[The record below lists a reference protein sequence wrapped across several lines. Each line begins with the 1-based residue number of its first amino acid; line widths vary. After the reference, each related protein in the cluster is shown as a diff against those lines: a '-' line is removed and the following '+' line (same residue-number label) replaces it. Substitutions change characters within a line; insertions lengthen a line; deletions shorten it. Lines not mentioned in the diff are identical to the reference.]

1 MALAW
6 TQLEDSIKSAEPIR
20 ASGRVTRVG
29 GLLVEGKL
37 PGARLGMLCYIRG
50 ASDGVPVPAE
60 VVALNGDVASLMPL
74 SAMSGLSVGSQ
85 IEPGLTDPTVPVG
98 DALIGRVLDGWG
110 EPIDGQG
117 PLHCTERVPLYP
129 KPLNPMD
136 RGMVDE
142 SLSVGVRSVDSL
154 LTCGSG
160 QRLVIMAGAGVGKST
175 LLAMMARNTEADV
188 TVLALIGERSREV
201 RNFVEKE
208 LGPEGRK
215 RSVVVTSTSNTSVA
229 LRIRAAYV
237 ATSIA
242 EYYRDKGLK
251 VLLLVDSLT
260 RICMA
265 QRQLGLAIGEPPTTR
280 GYPPSAFA
288 IIPELLERAGTGLT
302 KTGGSITAF
311 YTALLETEDIAD
323 PIAEAIRAVTDGHI
337 VLARKLAD
345 QGHFP
350 AIDVLASTSRVMGDV
365 STESHTTSA
374 INVRR
379 GLADL
384 EQAKELLTFGA
395 YQRGQI
401 PAYDRAL
408 EMEEVIRSFLTQ
420 GQHEHSVPAESLQ
433 VLNAISQK
441 LAEPQGGAR

>member
-6 TQLEDSIKSAEPIR
+6 KEIESTIRSTEPIR

-37 PGARLGMLCYIRG
+37 PGARLGMLCQLR
-50 ASDGVPVPAE
+50 SDHDDVRVLAE
-60 VVALNGDVASLMPL
+60 VVALRGDRASLMPL
-74 SAMSGLSVGSQ
+74 SRLPGLAVGTA
-85 IEPGLTDPTVPVG
+85 IEPGLTDPSVPVG
-98 DALIGRVLDGWG
+98 DALIGRVINGWG
-110 EPIDGQG
+110 EPIDGKG
-117 PLHCTERVPLYP
+117 PLNCTERAPIYP
-129 KPLNPMD
+129 APLNPME
-136 RGMVDE
+136 RAMVDQR
-142 SLSVGVRSVDSL
+142 LSVGIRAVDGL
-154 LTCGSG
+154 LTCGAG
-160 QRLVIMAGAGVGKST
+160 QRVVIMAGAGVGKST

-188 TVLALIGERSREV
+188 TVLGLIGERSREV

-208 LGPEGRK
+208 LGPEGRR

-229 LRIRAAYV
+229 LRIRAAYL
-237 ATSIA
+237 ATSVA

-265 QRQLGLAIGEPPTTR
+265 QRELGLAIGEPPTTR
-280 GYPPSAFA
+280 GYPPSSFA
-288 IIPELLERAGTGLT
+288 IIPSLLERAGPGLI

-323 PIAEAIRAVTDGHI
+323 PIAEAIRAVTDGHV

-350 AIDVLASTSRVMGDV
+350 AIDLLSSTSRVMVDV
-365 STESHTTSA
+365 TSDEHKDAA
-374 INVRR
+374 ITVRR

-384 EQAKELLTFGA
+384 EQARELLTFGA

-401 PAYDRAL
+401 PAYDRVL
-408 EMEEVIRSFLTQ
+408 ELESEIRDFLTQ
-420 GQHEHSVPAESLQ
+420 GQLESIVHEEALGLLVNLAD
-433 VLNAISQK
+433 K
-441 LAEPQGGAR
+441 LKAPSGGMR

>member
-1 MALAW
+1 MPLHW
-6 TQLEDSIKSAEPIR
+6 EHIQDGLEKVQPVR
-20 ASGRVTRVG
+20 VSGRVTQVG
-29 GLLVEGKL
+29 GLVVEGKL
-37 PGARLGMLCYIRG
+37 PGARLGMLCQLRG
-50 ASDGVPVPAE
+50 DNDDEKVLAQ
-60 VVALNGDVASLMPL
+60 VVALKGDKASLMPL
-74 SAMSGLSVGSQ
+74 SNLPGLSVGTP
-85 IEPGLTDPTVPVG
+85 IEPGMTDPSTLAG
-98 DALIGRVLDGWG
+98 DPLVGRVLNGWG
-110 EPIDGQG
+110 EPIDGEG
-117 PLHCTERVPLYP
+117 PLNCTERVPLYP
-129 KPLNPMD
+129 PPLNPMD
-136 RGMVDE
+136 RGMVE
-142 SLSVGVRSVDSL
+142 EPLSVGVRAVDGL
-154 LTCGSG
+154 LTCGAG

-188 TVLALIGERSREV
+188 TVLGLIGERSREV

-229 LRIRAAYV
+229 LRIRAAFL

-265 QRQLGLAIGEPPTTR
+265 QRELGLAIGEPPTTR
-280 GYPPSAFA
+280 GYPPSSFA

-302 KTGGSITAF
+302 KTGGSITAL

-337 VLARKLAD
+337 VLNRKLAD

-350 AIDVLASTSRVMGDV
+350 AIDLLASTSRVMTDV
-365 STESHTTSA
+365 ASDAHKDAA
-374 INVRR
+374 IIVRR

-384 EQAKELLTFGA
+384 EQARELLTFGA

-401 PAYDRAL
+401 PAYDKAL
-408 EMEEVIRSFLTQ
+408 ELEPELRAFLTQ
-420 GQHEHSVPAESLQ
+420 GQHERIDYEQSLQ
-433 VLNAISQK
+433 ALAVLAQK
-441 LAEPQGGAR
+441 LHITEGGV

>member
-1 MALAW
+1 MPLHW
-6 TQLEDSIKSAEPIR
+6 ENIEQGISNVEPVR
-20 ASGRVTRVG
+20 VSGRVTQVG
-29 GLLVEGKL
+29 GLVVEGKL
-37 PGARLGMLCYIRG
+37 PGAKLGMLCQLRG
-50 ASDGVPVPAE
+50 DNDDEPVLAQ
-60 VVALNGDVASLMPL
+60 VVALKGDKASLMPL
-74 SAMSGLSVGSQ
+74 SNVPGLSVGTA
-85 IEPGLTDPTVPVG
+85 IEPGMTDPSTLAG
-98 DALIGRVLDGWG
+98 DSLIGRVLNGWG
-110 EPIDGQG
+110 EPIDGEG
-117 PLHCTERVPLYP
+117 PLNCTERVPLYP
-129 KPLNPMD
+129 PPLNPMD
-136 RGMVDE
+136 RGMVE
-142 SLSVGVRSVDSL
+142 EPLSVGVRAVDGL
-154 LTCGSG
+154 LTCGAG

-175 LLAMMARNTEADV
+175 LLAMMARNTDADV
-188 TVLALIGERSREV
+188 TVLGLIGERSREV

-208 LGPEGRK
+208 LGPDGRK
-215 RSVVVTSTSNTSVA
+215 KSVVVTSTSNTSVA
-229 LRIRAAYV
+229 LRIRAAFL

-265 QRQLGLAIGEPPTTR
+265 QRELGLAIGEPPTTR

-288 IIPELLERAGTGLT
+288 IIPQLLERAGTGLT
-302 KTGGSITAF
+302 KTGGSITAL

-350 AIDVLASTSRVMGDV
+350 AIDLLSSTSRVMTDV
-365 STESHTTSA
+365 ASDAQKDAA
-374 INVRR
+374 ITVRR

-384 EQAKELLTFGA
+384 EQARELLTFGA

-408 EMEEVIRSFLTQ
+408 ELEPEFRAFLTQ
-420 GQHEHSVPAESLQ
+420 GQYEHIDFEQSIQMLHDLA
-433 VLNAISQK
+433 QK
-441 LAEPQGGAR
+441 LQMTEGA